1 MAQYR
6 HLLSGVLELL
16 LAHLSYQGTHSHTR
30 SSHHLFLLPPTL
42 TYACN
47 NVQKHCTPEKLVRL
61 QLWEGLALVLRV
73 SEVQLTIQGTRSTHP
88 HQRTYPG
95 RGSHSPGW
103 VSLGTVWGE
112 GWG

>member
-61 QLWEGLALVLRV
+61 QLWEGLPRASSVW
-73 SEVQLTIQGTRSTHP
+73 S
-88 HQRTYPG
+88 
-95 RGSHSPGW
+95 
-103 VSLGTVWGE
+103 GTVRGQQ
-112 GWG
+112 GGDP

>member
-1 MAQYR
+1 MELNSQGCETTVLGGRPSRAGHVCVEQR
-6 HLLSGVLELL
+6 RPPLEQRLLWKRNELPL
-16 LAHLSYQGTHSHTR
+16 
-30 SSHHLFLLPPTL
+30 
-42 TYACN
+42 
-47 NVQKHCTPEKLVRL
+47 QKVF